1 MSDEL
6 DNQTKL
12 LDEQMKLNL
21 EFNLELQNK
30 QKLVFNNPR
39 SINPYKQVFLMYEQR
54 LLQISTI
61 QDSGVK
67 AMFATPNK
75 KFRDFNSLKEQRKT
89 HIRMFRELPSVM
101 PAIDVNNEKEY
112 LTPDRYTFFNP
123 RKKTNSFDLDLI
135 WNEKA
140 SYIDEKLRCLAALA
154 EKPNTY
160 ILSLVYQDP
169 FALNVY
175 DIDIG
180 IGGKYTSVTEL
191 LLQKS
196 KLELKPNVE
205 MDEINTHSYLIQA
218 VNLHKASYSGD
229 YELPTGKDNISACVY
244 GTLDEILD
252 LCDIASTDEP
262 AVVGFAAAPL
272 DEVLRILGLYTNEGK
287 FSQFLKYKSVTT
299 PRLRL
304 RLQPQ
309 QINETETDLDTAMMK
324 EKRQIKVQPRLTAAE
339 FDENINDPSYEDLET
354 KMMQPKT
361 SCDFVRDFDKFM
373 NSSATITLPFSPS
386 HFALQ
391 NMI

>member
-6 DNQTKL
+6 DR
-12 LDEQMKLNL
+12 QMKLN
-21 EFNLELQNK
+21 FELQNE
-30 QKLVFNNPR
+30 QKRVFNDPH

-54 LLQISTI
+54 LLQISQI
-61 QDSGVK
+61 KDSGVQV
-67 AMFATPNK
+67 MFASPNK

-89 HIRMFRELPSVM
+89 HIRIFRELPFVI
-101 PAIDVNNEKEY
+101 PAEIVNKEKEY
-112 LTPDRYTFFNP
+112 LTPDMYTLFNP
-123 RKKTNSFDLDLI
+123 RKNTNSFDLDLI

-169 FALNVY
+169 FELNVY

-180 IGGKYTSVTEL
+180 MGGKYTSVTQL

-205 MDEINTHSYLIQA
+205 IDEINTQSYLIQA
-218 VNLHKASYSGD
+218 VNLQKTSYSGY

-272 DEVLRILGLYTNEGK
+272 EEVLRILALYTNEGK
-287 FSQFLKYKSVTT
+287 FSQFLKYKSVSTPT
-299 PRLRL
+299 KPRLLPQL
-304 RLQPQ
+304 RR
-309 QINETETDLDTAMMK
+309 NETETDLNTAMMK

-339 FDENINDPSYEDLET
+339 FDENINDPSYEDLDT
-354 KMMQPKT
+354 KMMQPET
-361 SCDFVRDFDKFM
+361 SFDFVKSFDKFM
-373 NSSATITLPFSPS
+373 NSSQTIAFPFSPLQS
-386 HFALQ
+386 EHF
-391 NMI
+391 

>member
-6 DNQTKL
+6 DA
-12 LDEQMKLNL
+12 QMKLNI
-21 EFNLELQNK
+21 ELQNR
-30 QKLVFNNPR
+30 QKRVFNDPR
-39 SINPYKQVFLMYEQR
+39 SINPYKQVFLMYEER
-54 LLQISTI
+54 TGQISKI
-61 QDSGVK
+61 QDSGVQ

-101 PAIDVNNEKEY
+101 PAEVVNKEKEY
-112 LTPDRYTFFNP
+112 LTPDRYIFFNP

-180 IGGKYTSVTEL
+180 MGGKYTSVTEL
-191 LLQKS
+191 LLHKS

-205 MDEINTHSYLIQA
+205 IDEINTQSYLIQA
-218 VNLHKASYSGD
+218 VNLQKASYSGD
-229 YELPTGKDNISACVY
+229 YKLPTGKDNISACVY

-272 DEVLRILGLYTNEGK
+272 EEVLRILGLYTNEGK

-304 RLQPQ
+304 LPQ
-309 QINETETDLDTAMMK
+309 SRRNETETDLDTTMMQ
-324 EKRQIKVQPRLTAAE
+324 EKRQTTAVE
-339 FDENINDPSYEDLET
+339 FDENINDTSYEDLET
-354 KMMQPKT
+354 KMMQPET
-361 SCDFVRDFDKFM
+361 SFDLVRDFDKFM
-373 NSSATITLPFSPS
+373 NSSATITCPFSPS
-386 HFALQ
+386 HC
-391 NMI
+391 

>member
-6 DNQTKL
+6 DV
-12 LDEQMKLNL
+12 QMKLNL
-21 EFNLELQNK
+21 ELQNQ
-30 QKLVFNNPR
+30 QKRVFNDPH
-39 SINPYKQVFLMYEQR
+39 SINPYKQVFLMYEER
-54 LLQISTI
+54 LLQISRI

-67 AMFATPNK
+67 ATFSTPNK

-101 PAIDVNNEKEY
+101 PAIDVNKEKEY

-205 MDEINTHSYLIQA
+205 IDEINTHSYLIQA
-218 VNLHKASYSGD
+218 VNLQKVSYNGD

-304 RLQPQ
+304 QPQ
-309 QINETETDLDTAMMK
+309 LLKNEIETDLDTAMMK
-324 EKRQIKVQPRLTAAE
+324 EKRQIKVQPRLTAAAE
-339 FDENINDPSYEDLET
+339 FDENINVPSYEDLET
-354 KMMQPKT
+354 KMQPET

-373 NSSATITLPFSPS
+373 NSSATITFPFSPS
-386 HFALQ
+386 HF
-391 NMI
+391 